1 MQPSFIKSGQ
11 FESLKER
18 TMKSARERGI
28 KVILTI
34 GTFLV
39 IFSQLVGCAVNPLG
53 NQGPSPNIDN
63 NAINTPVYQTVTGN
77 VTRLK
82 TVSVVDQQGIGIE
95 AFSLLVPVDWQF
107 EGEIKWVLDNPGM
120 PASSSF
126 KVSNPKSKEL
136 FELFP
141 SQALFWTDNQLTT
154 QLFPIGS
161 KYFGN
166 EVRPMVSA
174 SQAIR
179 DIVIP
184 RMRPNVAG
192 LKVISEGA
200 LSEKGGGQ
208 QQSSLKTT
216 HEGWKTRIEYIEG
229 GVAYEDEI
237 YCAIDATYYPIQSM
251 FGTTTNII
259 WYINNIASFRAEKGK
274 LDASAKIFQTMA
286 YSIKLNLKWF
296 NKYVQVIE
304 YLIKQ
309 QIQQIKSV
317 GELGSIIAKTGDEIR
332 QENLQ
337 LYKEQQA
344 RSDANA
350 ENFSNYIRGVDKY
363 YDPLKGENVELP
375 SGYDN
380 VWTNNLGEYV
390 LAESPSYNPNIG
402 SNLNWQPV
410 PRAK

>member
-1 MQPSFIKSGQ
+1 
-11 FESLKER
+11 
-18 TMKSARERGI
+18 MKSAEKRGLE
-28 KVILTI
+28 VITI
-34 GTFLV
+34 VGI
-39 IFSQLVGCAVNPLG
+39 IFAIVFQVAGCADNPAG
-53 NQGPSPNIDN
+53 NQGTTTTADNI
-63 NAINTPVYQTVTGN
+63 ALKTPVSQAGTGN
-77 VTRLK
+77 VTKLK
-82 TVSVVDQQGIGIE
+82 TVSVVDRQGIGTE
-95 AFSLLVPVDWQF
+95 AFSMLVPVDWQF
-107 EGEIKWVLDNPGM
+107 EGGIRWVLDNPGM
-120 PASSSF
+120 PAVSSF

-136 FELFP
+136 FELYP
-141 SQALFWTDNQLTT
+141 SQAFFWTDNQLTA
-154 QLFPIGS
+154 QLFPVGS

-166 EVRPMVSA
+166 EVRQLVST

-184 RMRPNVAG
+184 RMRPSVTG

-200 LSEKGGGQ
+200 LSDTGGGQ
-208 QQSSLKTT
+208 QQSLLKTT
-216 HEGWKTRIEYIEG
+216 HEGWKMRIEYNEG

-237 YCAIDATYYPIQSM
+237 YCAIDATYYPFQSM
-251 FGTTTNII
+251 FGTTTNIV

-274 LDASAKIFQTMA
+274 LDASGRIFQTMA

-309 QIQQIKSV
+309 QIQQIKTI

-332 QENLQ
+332 QENIQ
-337 LYKEQQA
+337 LYNEQQA

-375 SGYDN
+375 SGCDN